1 MLRPPLGADIGQP
14 TPHMCSTAAL
24 TLGYSLMPTEQNRTG
39 RNQMIELR
47 TWITVGVAA
56 VAFAGLAIAQSDLNP
71 KNRQELKREAL
82 TGTNMEVIISVIES
96 QPGEILAR
104 HIHHGEEAFY
114 VLQGAT
120 LETADG
126 KQINLPT
133 GAAAINHR
141 DVPHAGLKVL
151 GDKPFKYLAV
161 HVVDKGAPL
170 YDAPK

>member
-1 MLRPPLGADIGQP
+1 MN
-14 TPHMCSTAAL
+14 S
-24 TLGYSLMPTEQNRTG
+24 
-39 RNQMIELR
+39 LR
-47 TWITVGVAA
+47 TWIAIGVLAI
-56 VAFAGLAIAQSDLNP
+56 AFTGLAVAQSDLNP
-71 KNRQELKREAL
+71 KNRQELKREDVK
-82 TGTNMEVIISVIES
+82 GTNMEVIISVIEA

-120 LETADG
+120 FETADG
-126 KQINLPT
+126 KQITLPT

-151 GDKPFKYLAV
+151 GNTPFKYLAV

>member
-1 MLRPPLGADIGQP
+1 
-14 TPHMCSTAAL
+14 
-24 TLGYSLMPTEQNRTG
+24 
-39 RNQMIELR
+39 MIARR
-47 TWITVGVAA
+47 TWIAVAVAA
-56 VAFAGLAIAQSDLNP
+56 VALTGLAVAQSDLNP
-71 KNRQELKREAL
+71 KSRQELKREAL
-82 TGTNMEVIISVIES
+82 TGTNMEVIISVIETA
-96 QPGEILAR
+96 PGDTISR

-126 KQINLPT
+126 KQIKLPT

-141 DVPHAGLKVL
+141 DVAHGGLKVL
-151 GDKPFKYLAV
+151 GDTPFKYLAV